1 MAEGHDAEKLRDII
15 ESLRCGKQKKLDS
28 NESDDD
34 FQESFEELDQ
44 ENGGTA
50 NPKLD
55 TAHVNSEMEISE
67 LEKQLKEL
75 QVESKKAHL
84 RQQIEKEKESLRTIH
99 RSALTLPEGLQPS
112 SLQQPSATG
121 EPINFSQPN
130 KEQSALQI
138 LSFIWPEPVE
148 QFQTFTLGGEVEFRV
163 GKKKTLDKV
172 TIEEWG
178 YANIRIMQEL
188 LKQKRLS
195 NIQGYLNYTADIY
208 RLAARNVWYSV
219 LLYDKEYRQKQAD
232 ELFEWGIYRQDL
244 RDFQLVSKRDNPTFR
259 AFSEASVGASKGR
272 GRNSRPGIDERRK
285 GPFLPDGRE
294 ICRNFNSN
302 SCFRSDCRMMHSCAI
317 CFSNAHS
324 ALNGHSQ
331 PTNKPKNLELPQNR
345 E

>member
-15 ESLRCGKQKKLDS
+15 ESLRAGKQKQMDS

-55 TAHVNSEMEISE
+55 TAHDNSEMETS
-67 LEKQLKEL
+67 
-75 QVESKKAHL
+75 
-84 RQQIEKEKESLRTIH
+84 
-99 RSALTLPEGLQPS
+99 
-112 SLQQPSATG
+112 

>member
-1 MAEGHDAEKLRDII
+1 MKNTETGKRKKGKEETPEIMLSPNTKAEGHHAEKLRDII
-15 ESLRCGKQKKLDS
+15 ESLRCGKHKILDS

-67 LEKQLKEL
+67 LEKQLKEV

-84 RQQIEKEKESLRTIH
+84 RQQIEKEKESLRTIQM
-99 RSALTLPEGLQPS
+99 SALTLPEGLQPS
-112 SLQQPSATG
+112 SLQQLSATG
-121 EPINFSQPN
+121 EPKNFSQPN

-138 LSFIWPEPVE
+138 LSSIWPEPVE
-148 QFQTFTLGGEVEFRV
+148 QFQTFILGGEVEFCV

-195 NIQGYLNYTADIY
+195 NIQSYLNYTADIY

-219 LLYDKEYRQKQAD
+219 LLYNKEYRQKQAY
-232 ELFEWGIYRQDL
+232 ELFEW
-244 RDFQLVSKRDNPTFR
+244 
-259 AFSEASVGASKGR
+259 
-272 GRNSRPGIDERRK
+272 
-285 GPFLPDGRE
+285 
-294 ICRNFNSN
+294 
-302 SCFRSDCRMMHSCAI
+302 
-317 CFSNAHS
+317 
-324 ALNGHSQ
+324 
-331 PTNKPKNLELPQNR
+331 
-345 E
+345 

>member
-15 ESLRCGKQKKLDS
+15 ESLRGGKQKKLDS
-28 NESDDD
+28 KESDDD

-50 NPKLD
+50 NPNLD
-55 TAHVNSEMEISE
+55 TAHINSEMETSE

-84 RQQIEKEKESLRTIH
+84 RQQNEKEKESLRTIH

-112 SLQQPSATG
+112 SLQQTSATG

-178 YANIRIMQEL
+178 TPTSEL
-188 LKQKRLS
+188 CRNCLS
-195 NIQGYLNYTADIY
+195 K
-208 RLAARNVWYSV
+208 SV
-219 LLYDKEYRQKQAD
+219 L
-232 ELFEWGIYRQDL
+232 
-244 RDFQLVSKRDNPTFR
+244 VTFR
-259 AFSEASVGASKGR
+259 VILTIRLTFIV
-272 GRNSRPGIDERRK
+272 
-285 GPFLPDGRE
+285 
-294 ICRNFNSN
+294 
-302 SCFRSDCRMMHSCAI
+302 
-317 CFSNAHS
+317 
-324 ALNGHSQ
+324 
-331 PTNKPKNLELPQNR
+331 
-345 E
+345 